1 MLIPP
6 QGKQRML
13 WVVTPSWSRPWKGS
27 LAIPTKPVPR
37 PARPGPLHG
46 ERRRTWPAQRPSQ
59 LAPHSRQSP
68 GSFLQGPARYA
79 APGRHAPL
87 LPVTVLP
94 STLSA
99 RAVPLLSMPISGS
112 ALAKS
117 RRHALPPPE
126 KPVIFSLSAAS
137 TETLLQ
143 RHLLLFSGPGATRK
157 AKPQISGSKCFWEKD
172 STEHTPQASR
182 AQLLSLPCKEESRGV
197 CSPSPGAGD
206 LAGSDLGKEPSTE
219 PTSMYLCH
227 VHSNFPGSRAAAL
240 INPLETLPAVPPEL

>member
-1 MLIPP
+1 
-6 QGKQRML
+6 ML

-27 LAIPTKPVPR
+27 LAAPTKPVPR
-37 PARPGPLHG
+37 PARPCPLHG
-46 ERRRTWPAQRPSQ
+46 ERRGTWPAQRPSQ

-68 GSFLQGPARYA
+68 GSFLQGPASYA

-143 RHLLLFSGPGATRK
+143 RHLLLFIGPGATRK
-157 AKPQISGSKCFWEKD
+157 AKPRISGSKCFWEKD
-172 STEHTPQASR
+172 STEPPRKPA
-182 AQLLSLPCKEESRGV
+182 
-197 CSPSPGAGD
+197 
-206 LAGSDLGKEPSTE
+206 EPSCSAFPARRKVEGSVPLPQGQGIWLAQISARSQAQSPRACTCAMCIA
-219 PTSMYLCH
+219 TSL
-227 VHSNFPGSRAAAL
+227 A
-240 INPLETLPAVPPEL
+240 PEQQP